1 MLAILLDDVGH
12 AKYWGRYNFEDGMIY
27 DFDLEVMIN
36 VNGEVSKK
44 EKKWIE
50 NYMDLDL
57 LRWEWKDLVTVGLG

>member
-1 MLAILLDDVGH
+1 
-12 AKYWGRYNFEDGMIY
+12 MIY